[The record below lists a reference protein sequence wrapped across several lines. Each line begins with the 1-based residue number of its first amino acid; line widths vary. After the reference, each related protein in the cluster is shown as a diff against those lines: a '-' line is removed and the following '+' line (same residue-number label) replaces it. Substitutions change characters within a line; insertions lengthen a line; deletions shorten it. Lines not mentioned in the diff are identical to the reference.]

1 MRIWNWHTGEL
12 LNALACHHEGVITVN
27 LDSEF
32 LASGSIDKT
41 VKIFNLK
48 TRELYT
54 LKGHSDWV
62 NHVKVDG
69 TASRTCLS
77 ASDDTTIKLV
87 RDQPTFDTHCLRE
100 KHC

>member
-1 MRIWNWHTGEL
+1 M
-12 LNALACHHEGVITVN
+12 
-27 LDSEF
+27 
-32 LASGSIDKT
+32 DKT

-48 TRELYT
+48 TRESFT

-69 TASRTCLS
+69 TASRTCMS

-87 RDQPTFDTHCLRE
+87 CNNPTHNCILSFSALE
-100 KHC
+100 KKEH